1 MTSPDYLTI
10 ALTAACIAFTF
21 YIFAICIKVVLKT
34 LVFVAFVVLIVE
46 LYNTRIGETAYHT
59 TRSLVLVNYGELLS
73 KAQSY
78 SRSG

>member
-21 YIFAICIKVVLKT
+21 YIFVISIKAVLKT
-34 LVFVAFVVLIVE
+34 LVFLAFVVLTIE
-46 LYNTRIGETAYHT
+46 LYNTRLGETAYST
-59 TRSLVLVNYGELLS
+59 ARALVLNTHGELLS

-78 SRSG
+78 SRGN